1 MQGVYVDVRSLE
13 ATRRLVD
20 AQPRRRIP
28 DDNRMLV
35 ELATHGEALDSIA
48 TELGPEWQDFGM
60 QYEGAVGARASVA
73 RLQAL
78 PYAEAYYPG
87 SFPED
92 EHKIGSR
99 LGAADRLVLLDPPLV
114 GPFGGLV
121 RELAIRHHQLPRG
134 LPPDAQPANVQL
146 LREGGGFE
154 FTLVE
159 TRYRYSRVGLERL
172 KKEDDDAP

>member
-20 AQPRRRIP
+20 AQPTRRIP

-35 ELATHGEALDSIA
+35 ELATHGEALDAVAI
-48 TELGPEWQDFGM
+48 ELGPEWQDFSR

-99 LGAADRLVLLDPPLV
+99 LGAADRLVLLDPPLG

-134 LPPDAQPANVQL
+134 LPPDAQPTNARL
-146 LREGGGFE
+146 LPEGAGFE

-172 KKEDDDAP
+172 KKEDLNEA